1 MKQICLNIAVFL
13 LLGSAR
19 AGIAQSPENLR
30 PVPQLALPSGS
41 DVWVVEIFSSG
52 GITGGSSRDFALSSR
67 GRIVCDSPKDDCPRR
82 FSRAT
87 LQSFFQDVP
96 LAGQAVPVPSVPSL
110 CSDCVTKTMVVRRR
124 DPQGIEQTFTASWNV
139 LTASTV
145 PPEVMR
151 LYKAVVSVRTRQ
163 R

>member
-1 MKQICLNIAVFL
+1 MKQVCLNIAVFL
-13 LLGSAR
+13 LFGSAR
-19 AGIAQSPENLR
+19 AGLAQSPENPQ
-30 PVPQLALPSGS
+30 PVAQLALPSGS

-52 GITGGSSRDFALSSR
+52 GFTGRSSRDFAVSSR
-67 GRIVCDSPKDDCPRR
+67 GRIVCDSPKNDCPRR

-96 LAGQAVPVPSVPSL
+96 LAGLVVPVSSSPSL

-124 DPQGIEQTFTASWNV
+124 DPKGIEQTFTASWDV
-139 LTASTV
+139 LTAGAV

-151 LYKAVVSVRTRQ
+151 LYNAVVSVRIRQ
-163 R
+163 Q